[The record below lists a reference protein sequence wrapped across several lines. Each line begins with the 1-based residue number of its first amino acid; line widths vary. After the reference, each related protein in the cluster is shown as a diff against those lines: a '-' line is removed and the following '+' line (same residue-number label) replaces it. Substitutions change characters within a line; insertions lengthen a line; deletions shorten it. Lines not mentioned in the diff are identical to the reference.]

1 MEIMKVPVSN
11 EFSVGVSNAPAAHF
25 SAAQLPDAGAPL
37 AHAANQAFTAG
48 QEMVNAQ
55 AKMLAEMN
63 DLAADNALAQVKAFE
78 QDLRVNP
85 DMGYESLRGENA
97 LNRPDGQSLVDEYDG
112 YLMKR
117 ANEIKDTL
125 KNDVQKSL
133 FSQRLESIRQTLRNK
148 TGEHLLS
155 EGQKW
160 KETSLNSQ
168 IDLAANSFTL
178 STSDEE
184 RDAAIKRAI
193 GAAKGLQNLNGWDSE
208 TMQKKVM
215 DASDKAIRQVIDDQ
229 IDKGNYAEATRL
241 AIKYGAFA
249 HGETVVKARQKIE
262 QAYQDQVI
270 EDATANFKPGD
281 VIQIPVNADSS
292 KADTGNPIQ
301 DAVSRI
307 IGYESGND
315 PNIKNKK
322 STAEG
327 LGQFIDSTWLYM
339 VKKYRPDIAKG
350 KTDAQLKALK
360 RDPALSREMTTRYVE
375 ENAALLKKHGF
386 PVNVRNLYVMHF
398 LGSGEGPK
406 LLRAD
411 PNQPVSSFISAR
423 SINAN
428 QKVLSGKTAQQVLD
442 WAARAM
448 KVGKGGGGGTSY
460 VSIPTGDPV
469 AMEKAIRQLP
479 KNQQASVRANI
490 NRQISAYKEVEEQR
504 KAQRDNA
511 IAGII
516 ETNGGNIQSVPRSAW
531 AALTPEERRKF
542 TDFGQSIKKNNEQ
555 ELQDK
560 YADDYLMMQNPDV
573 LSKMSEDSI
582 IALRPK
588 LGRSWTQSLLEQK
601 QSIEKKGI
609 EHANLSNYRFKE
621 VLRREF
627 NIDPDKKIQGAEMKR
642 RIATIKYNIGRAIK
656 AEEIRLGRQL
666 SEDEM
671 VAIIRKLAAAT
682 VVTERGW
689 FSDTTK
695 SILEIHPDDEKVSV
709 RY

>member
-1 MEIMKVPVSN
+1 MKVPVSN
-11 EFSVGVSNAPAAHF
+11 EFSVGVANAPSAHF
-25 SAAQLPDAGAPL
+25 TAPSLPDVGVEVTRAG
-37 AHAANQAFTAG
+37 NQAFSAG
-48 QEMVNAQ
+48 QEAINAQ
-55 AKMLAEMN
+55 MKMLAEMN
-63 DLAADNALAQVKAFE
+63 ELATDNALAQVKAFE

-85 DMGYESLRGENA
+85 NNGYENLRGENA
-97 LNRPDGQSLVDEYDG
+97 LNRPNGQSLVDEYDG
-112 YLMKR
+112 YLMEH
-117 ANEIKDTL
+117 ANAIKDTL
-125 KNDVQKSL
+125 KNDVQKAL
-133 FSQRLESIRQTLRNK
+133 FTQRLDGIRQTLRNK
-148 TGEHLLS
+148 TSEHLLA
-155 EGQKW
+155 EGRKW
-160 KETSLNSQ
+160 KDTSLNTQ
-168 IDLAANSFTL
+168 IELAANSFSL
-178 STSDEE
+178 STTDEE
-184 RDAAIKRAI
+184 RDAAIDRAI
-193 GAAKGLQNLNGWDSE
+193 SAAKGLQDLYGWDSE

-229 IDKGNYAEATRL
+229 IDKGNYSEATRL

-262 QAYQDQVI
+262 QAYQDQVV

-281 VIQIPVNADSS
+281 VIQIPVNTDSS
-292 KADTGNPIQ
+292 KADTGNPVH
-301 DAVSRI
+301 DTVNRI
-307 IGYESGND
+307 IGAESGGD
-315 PNIKNKK
+315 PNAKNKK
-322 STAEG
+322 SSAEG
-327 LGQFIDSTWLYM
+327 LGQFIDSTWFHM
-339 VKKYRPDIAKG
+339 VRKYRPDIANG
-350 KTDAQLKALK
+350 KTNAQLKALK

-411 PNQPVSSFISAR
+411 PNQPVSSFISAQ

-448 KVGKGGGGGTSY
+448 KVGKGSGGGTSY

-490 NRQISAYKEVEEQR
+490 DRQISAYKEVEEQR

-560 YADDYLMMQNPDV
+560 YADDYLIMQNPDV

-588 LGRSWTQSLLEQK
+588 LGRSWTESLLDK
-601 QSIEKKGI
+601 KRSIDKNGI
-609 EHANLSNYRFKE
+609 QHAKLSDYRFNE

-627 NIDPDKKIQGAEMKR
+627 NLDPDKKIQGAEMKR
-642 RIATIKYNIGRAIK
+642 RIATIRYNSDEAIK
-656 AEEIRLGRQL
+656 AEEKRLGRKM

-689 FSDTTK
+689 FGDTKK
-695 SILEIHPDDEKVSV
+695 SILEISPDDKTISV

>member
-1 MEIMKVPVSN
+1 MKVPISN
-11 EFSVGVSNAPAAHF
+11 EFSVGVSNAPSAHF

-37 AHAANQAFTAG
+37 AHAANQAFTKG

-133 FSQRLESIRQTLRNK
+133 FSQRLESIRQTLRTK

-281 VIQIPVNADSS
+281 VIQIPVNTDSS

-327 LGQFIDSTWLYM
+327 LGQFIDSTWFYM
-339 VKKYRPDIAKG
+339 VRKYRPDIAKG

-375 ENAALLKKHGF
+375 ENAALLKKYGI

-428 QKVLSGKTAQQVLD
+428 KKVLSGKTAQQVLD

-504 KAQRDNA
+504 KSQRDNA

-542 TDFGQSIKKNNEQ
+542 TAFGQSIKTSNEK
-555 ELQDK
+555 ELQDRHV
-560 YADDYLMMQNPDV
+560 DDYLIMQNPDV

-588 LGRSWTQSLLEQK
+588 LGRSWTESLLRKK
-601 QSIEKKGI
+601 QSIDKKGI
-609 EHANLSNYRFKE
+609 QHAKLSNLRFNE
-621 VLRREF
+621 TLRQEF
-627 NIDPDKKIQGAEMKR
+627 DIDPDKTGKSNEQKR
-642 RIATIKYNIGRAIK
+642 QIAIIRYNSDRAIE
-656 AEEIRLGRQL
+656 AEENLLGREM
-666 SEDEM
+666 SEDEK
-671 VAIIRKLAAAT
+671 VATIRKLAAAT

-689 FSDTTK
+689 FGDTKK
-695 SILEIHPDDEKVSV
+695 SILEISPDDKTISV

>member
-1 MEIMKVPVSN
+1 MKVPVSN

-307 IGYESGND
+307 IGYESKND
-315 PNIKNKK
+315 PNATNKK

-327 LGQFIDSTWLYM
+327 LGQFIDSTWFYM
-339 VKKYRPDIAKG
+339 VRKYRPDIAKG

-411 PNQPVSSFISAR
+411 PNQPVSSFISAQ

-428 QKVLSGKTAQQVLD
+428 KTVLSGKTAQQVLD

-448 KVGKGGGGGTSY
+448 KVGKGGSGGTSY

-504 KAQRDNA
+504 KNQRDNA

-516 ETNGGNIQSVPRSAW
+516 ETNGGNVQSVPRSAW

-560 YADDYLMMQNPDV
+560 YADDYLLMRNPDV
-573 LSKMSEDSI
+573 LNKMSEDSI

-609 EHANLSNYRFKE
+609 HQAQLSDYRFKE
-621 VLRREF
+621 VLRRDF
-627 NIDPDKKIQGAEMKR
+627 NLDPDKKFQGAEMKR
-642 RIATIKYNIGRAIK
+642 LIATIRYNSDQAIE
-656 AEEIRLGRQL
+656 AEKKRLGRPMT
-666 SEDEM
+666 EDEM
-671 VAIIRKLAAAT
+671 VAIIRKLAATT

-689 FSDTTK
+689 FGDTTK
-695 SILEIHPDDEKVSV
+695 SLLEIHPDDENVSV

>member
-1 MEIMKVPVSN
+1 MKVPISN

-37 AHAANQAFTAG
+37 AHAANQAFTKG

-307 IGYESGND
+307 IGAESGGKTTA
-315 PNIKNKK
+315 KNKK
-322 STAEG
+322 SSAEG

-339 VKKYRPDIAKG
+339 VKKHRPDIAKG
-350 KTDAQLKALK
+350 KTNAQILALK
-360 RDPALSREMTTRYVE
+360 TNGELSREMTTRYVE

-411 PNQPVSSFISAR
+411 PNQPVSSFISAQ

-490 NRQISAYKEVEEQR
+490 NRQISAYKEAEEQR
-504 KAQRDNA
+504 KNQRDNA

-560 YADDYLMMQNPDV
+560 YADDYLLMQNPDV
-573 LSKMSEDSI
+573 LNKMSEDSI

-588 LGRSWTQSLLEQK
+588 LGRSWTQSLIEKK

-609 EHANLSNYRFKE
+609 QHAKLSKYRFDE

-627 NIDPDKKIQGAEMKR
+627 NLDPDKKIQGAEMKR
-642 RIATIKYNIGRAIK
+642 HIATIRYNSDEAIK
-656 AEEIRLGRQL
+656 AEEKRLGKQL
-666 SEDEM
+666 SEDEK

-689 FSDTTK
+689 FGDTKK
-695 SILEIHPDDEKVSV
+695 SLLEIHPDDEKVSV

>member
-1 MEIMKVPVSN
+1 MRVPTSN
-11 EFSVGVSNAPAAHF
+11 EFSVGVANAPSANFAAPN
-25 SAAQLPDAGAPL
+25 LPDVGVEVTRAG
-37 AHAANQAFTAG
+37 NQAFSAG
-48 QEMVNAQ
+48 QEVVNAQ
-55 AKMLAEMN
+55 MKMLAEMN
-63 DLAADNALAQVKAFE
+63 ELATDNALAQVKAFE

-85 DMGYESLRGENA
+85 NNGYENLRGENA
-97 LNRPDGQSLVDEYDG
+97 LNRPNGQSLVDEYDG
-112 YLMKR
+112 YLMEH
-117 ANEIKDTL
+117 ANAVKDTL
-125 KNDVQKSL
+125 KNDVQKAL
-133 FSQRLESIRQTLRNK
+133 FTQRLDGIRQTLRNK
-148 TGEHLLS
+148 TGEHLLA
-155 EGQKW
+155 EGRKW
-160 KETSLNSQ
+160 KDTSLNTQ
-168 IDLAANSFTL
+168 IELAANSFSL
-178 STSDEE
+178 STTDEE
-184 RDAAIKRAI
+184 RDAAIDRAI
-193 GAAKGLQNLNGWDSE
+193 SAAKGLQDLYGWDSE

-215 DASDKAIRQVIDDQ
+215 DASDKAISQVIDDK
-229 IDKGNYAEATRL
+229 IDKGDYAEARRL
-241 AIKYGAFA
+241 AIQYGAFA

-262 QAYQDQVI
+262 QAYQDQII

-281 VIQIPVNADSS
+281 TIRIPVNINSAQ
-292 KADTGNPIQ
+292 AQTGNPIQ
-301 DAVSRI
+301 DTVNRI
-307 IGYESGND
+307 IGAELSGN
-315 PNIKNKK
+315 PNAKNTK
-322 STAEG
+322 SSAEG
-327 LGQFIDSTWLYM
+327 LGQFIDSTWFYM
-339 VKKYRPDIAKG
+339 VRKYRPDIANG
-350 KTDAQLKALK
+350 KTNAQLKTLK

-386 PVNVRNLYVMHF
+386 PVNARNLYVMHF

-411 PNQPVSSFISAR
+411 PNQPVSSFISAQ

-428 QKVLSGKTAQQVLD
+428 RTVLSGKTAQQVLD

-479 KNQQASVRANI
+479 KSQQASVRANI

-531 AALTPEERRKF
+531 AALTLEERRKF

-560 YADDYLMMQNPDV
+560 HVDDYLIMQNPDV

-588 LGRSWTQSLLEQK
+588 LGRSWTESLLK
-601 QSIEKKGI
+601 KKRSIDKKGI
-609 EHANLSNYRFKE
+609 QHTKLSNLRFNE
-621 VLRREF
+621 TLRQEF
-627 NIDPDKKIQGAEMKR
+627 DIDPDKTGKSNEQKRQIAIIRYNSDRAIEAEEKR
-642 RIATIKYNIGRAIK
+642 IGR
-656 AEEIRLGRQL
+656 EM
-666 SEDEM
+666 SEDEK
-671 VAIIRKLAAAT
+671 VATIRKLAAAT

-689 FSDTTK
+689 FSDTKK
-695 SILEIHPDDEKVSV
+695 SILEISPDDKTISV

>member
-1 MEIMKVPVSN
+1 MKVPVSN

-292 KADTGNPIQ
+292 NADTGNPIQ
-301 DAVSRI
+301 DTVSRI
-307 IGYESGND
+307 IGYESKNN

-327 LGQFIDSTWLYM
+327 LGQFIDSTWFYM
-339 VKKYRPDIAKG
+339 VRKYRPDIAKG
-350 KTDAQLKALK
+350 KTDEQLKALK

-375 ENAALLKKHGF
+375 ENSALLKKHGF

-423 SINAN
+423 SINTN
-428 QKVLSGKTAQQVLD
+428 KKVLSGKTAQQVLD
-442 WAARAM
+442 WAAQAM

-490 NRQISAYKEVEEQR
+490 NRQISAYNEADKQR
-504 KAQRDNA
+504 KAENTNA
-511 IAGII
+511 IMGML
-516 ETNGGNIQSVPRSAW
+516 ENGGSVNSIPKSVWSGLTTQEREKFRAYE
-531 AALTPEERRKF
+531 AAVKNRNEKQLFEAN
-542 TDFGQSIKKNNEQ
+542 TDNY
-555 ELQDK
+555 LQ
-560 YADDYLMMQNPDV
+560 MTNPDV
-573 LSKMSEDSI
+573 LKKMTREQVAATSVVFGRPATVTLLNKWDSI
-582 IALRPK
+582 
-588 LGRSWTQSLLEQK
+588 QK
-601 QSIEKKGI
+601 QGEAEIKAQTVQNEYFQHI
-609 EHANLSNYRFKE
+609 LKE
-621 VLRREF
+621 NF
-627 NIDPDKKIQGAEMKR
+627 NIDLRGKHTEKEKQLAANIKFNFNQALANKQKEM
-642 RIATIKYNIGRAIK
+642 GRK
-656 AEEIRLGRQL
+656 LT
-666 SEDEM
+666 EDEQQQLM
-671 VAIIRKLAAAT
+671 RYWAG
-682 VVTERGW
+682 VTYTEKGW
-689 FSDTTK
+689 FFDK
-695 SILEIHPDDEKVSV
+695 ERSV
-709 RY
+709 MEDNPYGEHAGKFF

>member
-1 MEIMKVPVSN
+1 MKVPISN

-25 SAAQLPDAGAPL
+25 SAVQLPDAGAPL
-37 AHAANQAFTAG
+37 AHAANQAFTKG

-168 IDLAANSFTL
+168 IDLAANSFAL

-184 RDAAIKRAI
+184 RDAAIKRTI
-193 GAAKGLQNLNGWDSE
+193 GAAKGLQNLHGWDSE

-229 IDKGNYAEATRL
+229 IDKGNYSEATRL

-281 VIQIPVNADSS
+281 VIQIPVNTDSS
-292 KADTGNPIQ
+292 KADTGNPVH
-301 DAVSRI
+301 DTVNRI
-307 IGYESGND
+307 IGAESGGD
-315 PNIKNKK
+315 PNAKNKK
-322 STAEG
+322 SSAEG
-327 LGQFIDSTWLYM
+327 LGQFIDSTWFYM
-339 VKKYRPDIAKG
+339 VRKYRPDIANG
-350 KTDAQLKALK
+350 KTNAQLKALK

-411 PNQPVSSFISAR
+411 PNQPVSSFISAQ

-448 KVGKGGGGGTSY
+448 KVGKGGSGGGTSY

-490 NRQISAYKEVEEQR
+490 NRQISAYNEADKQR
-504 KAQRDNA
+504 KAENTNA
-511 IAGII
+511 IMGML
-516 ETNGGNIQSVPRSAW
+516 ENGGSVNSIPKSVWSGLTTQEREKFRAYE
-531 AALTPEERRKF
+531 AAVKNRNEKQLFEAN
-542 TDFGQSIKKNNEQ
+542 TDNY
-555 ELQDK
+555 LQ
-560 YADDYLMMQNPDV
+560 MTNPDV
-573 LSKMSEDSI
+573 LRKMTREQVAATSVVF
-582 IALRPK
+582 
-588 LGRSWTQSLLEQK
+588 GRAATVTLLNKWDAIQK
-601 QSIEKKGI
+601 QGEAEIKAQTVQNEYFQHI
-609 EHANLSNYRFKE
+609 LKE
-621 VLRREF
+621 NF
-627 NIDPDKKIQGAEMKR
+627 NIDLRGKHTEKEKQLAANIKFNFNQALANKQKEM
-642 RIATIKYNIGRAIK
+642 GRK
-656 AEEIRLGRQL
+656 LT
-666 SEDEM
+666 EDEQQQLM
-671 VAIIRKLAAAT
+671 RYWAG
-682 VVTERGW
+682 VTYTEKGW
-689 FSDTTK
+689 FFDK
-695 SILEIHPDDEKVSV
+695 ERSV
-709 RY
+709 MEDNPYGEHAGKFF

>member
-1 MEIMKVPVSN
+1 MKVPVSN
-11 EFSVGVSNAPAAHF
+11 EFSVGVANAPSAHF
-25 SAAQLPDAGAPL
+25 TAPSLPDVGVEVTRAGS
-37 AHAANQAFTAG
+37 QAFSAG
-48 QEMVNAQ
+48 QEVVNAQ
-55 AKMLAEMN
+55 MKMLAEMN
-63 DLAADNALAQVKAFE
+63 ELATDNALAQVKAFE

-85 DMGYESLRGENA
+85 NNGYENLRGENA
-97 LNRPDGQSLVDEYDG
+97 LNRPNGQSLVDEYDG
-112 YLMKR
+112 YLMKH
-117 ANEIKDTL
+117 ANAIKDTL
-125 KNDVQKSL
+125 KNDAQKAL
-133 FSQRLESIRQTLRNK
+133 FTQRLDGIRQTLRNK
-148 TGEHLLS
+148 TGEHLLA
-155 EGQKW
+155 EGRKW
-160 KETSLNSQ
+160 KDTSLNSQ

-193 GAAKGLQNLNGWDSE
+193 GAAKGLQDLYGWDSE

-215 DASDKAIRQVIDDQ
+215 DASDKAISQVIDDQ

-262 QAYQDQVI
+262 QAYQDQII

-339 VKKYRPDIAKG
+339 VKKHRPDIANG
-350 KTDAQLKALK
+350 KTNAQLKALK

-386 PVNVRNLYVMHF
+386 PVNIRNLYVMHF

-411 PNQPVSSFISAR
+411 PNQPVSSFISAQ

-428 QKVLSGKTAQQVLD
+428 KTVLSGKTAQQVLD

-479 KNQQASVRANI
+479 KNQQASVRENI

-560 YADDYLMMQNPDV
+560 HVDDYLIMQNPDV

-588 LGRSWTQSLLEQK
+588 LGRSWTESLLK
-601 QSIEKKGI
+601 KKRSIDKNGI
-609 EHANLSNYRFKE
+609 QHAKLSNLRFNE
-621 VLRREF
+621 TLRQEF
-627 NIDPDKKIQGAEMKR
+627 NIDPDKTGKSSEQKR
-642 RIATIKYNIGRAIK
+642 QIAIIRYNSDRAIES
-656 AEEIRLGRQL
+656 EEKRLGREM
-666 SEDEM
+666 SEDEK
-671 VAIIRKLAAAT
+671 VATIRKLAAAT
-682 VVTERGW
+682 VVTEHGW
-689 FSDTTK
+689 FGDTKK
-695 SILEIHPDDEKVSV
+695 SILEISPDDKTISV

>member
-1 MEIMKVPVSN
+1 MKVPISN

-292 KADTGNPIQ
+292 NADTGNPIQ

-327 LGQFIDSTWLYM
+327 LGQFIDSTWFHM
-339 VKKYRPDIAKG
+339 VRKYRPDIANG
-350 KTDAQLKALK
+350 KTNAQLKALK

-411 PNQPVSSFISAR
+411 PNQPVSSFISAQ

-516 ETNGGNIQSVPRSAW
+516 ETNGGNVQSVPRSAW
-531 AALTPEERRKF
+531 ASLTPEERRKF

-609 EHANLSNYRFKE
+609 QHANLSNYRFDE

-627 NIDPDKKIQGAEMKR
+627 NLDPDKKIQGAEMKR
-642 RIATIKYNIGRAIK
+642 RIATIRYNSDEAIK
-656 AEEIRLGRQL
+656 AEEKRLGKQL
-666 SEDEM
+666 SEDEK
-671 VAIIRKLAAAT
+671 VAIIRKLAATT

-689 FSDTTK
+689 FGDTTK

>member
-1 MEIMKVPVSN
+1 MRVPTSN
-11 EFSVGVSNAPAAHF
+11 EFSVGVANAPSANFAAPN
-25 SAAQLPDAGAPL
+25 LPDVGVEVTRAG
-37 AHAANQAFTAG
+37 NQAFSAG
-48 QEMVNAQ
+48 QEVVNAQ
-55 AKMLAEMN
+55 MKMLAEMN
-63 DLAADNALAQVKAFE
+63 ELATDNALAQVKAFE

-85 DMGYESLRGENA
+85 NNGYENLRGENA
-97 LNRPDGQSLVDEYDG
+97 LNRPNGQSLVDEYDG
-112 YLMKR
+112 YLMEH
-117 ANEIKDTL
+117 ANAIKDTL
-125 KNDVQKSL
+125 KNDVQKAL
-133 FSQRLESIRQTLRNK
+133 FTQRLDGIRQTLRNK
-148 TGEHLLS
+148 TGEHLLA
-155 EGQKW
+155 EGRKW
-160 KETSLNSQ
+160 KDTSLNTQ
-168 IDLAANSFTL
+168 IELAANSFSL
-178 STSDEE
+178 STTDEE
-184 RDAAIKRAI
+184 RDAAIERAI
-193 GAAKGLQNLNGWDSE
+193 SAAKGLQDLYGWDSE

-215 DASDKAIRQVIDDQ
+215 DASDKAISQVIDDK
-229 IDKGNYAEATRL
+229 IDKGDYAEARRL
-241 AIKYGAFA
+241 AIQYGAFA

-262 QAYQDQVI
+262 QAYQDQII

-281 VIQIPVNADSS
+281 TIRIPVNINSAQ
-292 KADTGNPIQ
+292 AQTGNPVQ
-301 DAVSRI
+301 DTVSRI

-327 LGQFIDSTWLYM
+327 LGQFIDSTWFYM
-339 VKKYRPDIAKG
+339 VRKYRPDIANG
-350 KTDAQLKALK
+350 KTNAQLKALK
-360 RDPALSREMTTRYVE
+360 RDPAIAREMTTSYVE

-411 PNQPVSSFISAR
+411 PNQPVSSFISAQ

-504 KAQRDNA
+504 KNQRDNA

-516 ETNGGNIQSVPRSAW
+516 ETNGGNVQSVPRSAW

-542 TDFGQSIKKNNEQ
+542 TTFGQSIKTSNEK
-555 ELQDK
+555 ELQDRHV
-560 YADDYLMMQNPDV
+560 DDYLIMQNPDV

-588 LGRSWTQSLLEQK
+588 LGRSWTESLLRKK
-601 QSIEKKGI
+601 QSIDKKGI
-609 EHANLSNYRFKE
+609 QHAKLSNLRFNE
-621 VLRREF
+621 TLRQEF
-627 NIDPDKKIQGAEMKR
+627 DIDPDKTGKSNEQKR
-642 RIATIKYNIGRAIK
+642 QIAIIRYNSDRAIE
-656 AEEIRLGRQL
+656 AEEKRLGREM
-666 SEDEM
+666 SEDEK
-671 VAIIRKLAAAT
+671 VATIRKLAAAT

-689 FSDTTK
+689 FSDTKK
-695 SILEIHPDDEKVSV
+695 SILEISPDDKTISV

>member
-1 MEIMKVPVSN
+1 MKVPISN

-85 DMGYESLRGENA
+85 DMGYESLHGENA

-168 IDLAANSFTL
+168 IDLAVNSFTL

-281 VIQIPVNADSS
+281 VIQIPVNSDSS

-327 LGQFIDSTWLYM
+327 LGQFIDSTWFYM
-339 VKKYRPDIAKG
+339 VRKYRPDIAKG

-411 PNQPVSSFISAR
+411 PNQPVSSFISAQ

-428 QKVLSGKTAQQVLD
+428 KTVLSGKTAQQVLD
-442 WAARAM
+442 WAAQAM

-490 NRQISAYKEVEEQR
+490 NRQISAYNEADKQR
-504 KAQRDNA
+504 KAENTNA
-511 IAGII
+511 IMGML
-516 ETNGGNIQSVPRSAW
+516 ENGGSVNSIPKSVWSGLTTQEREKFRAYE
-531 AALTPEERRKF
+531 AAVKNRNEKQLFEAN
-542 TDFGQSIKKNNEQ
+542 TDNY
-555 ELQDK
+555 LQ
-560 YADDYLMMQNPDV
+560 MTNPDV
-573 LSKMSEDSI
+573 LRKMTREQVAATSVVFGRPATVTLLNKWDSI
-582 IALRPK
+582 
-588 LGRSWTQSLLEQK
+588 QK
-601 QSIEKKGI
+601 QGEVEIKAQTVQDEYFQHI
-609 EHANLSNYRFKE
+609 LKE
-621 VLRREF
+621 NF
-627 NIDPDKKIQGAEMKR
+627 NIDLRGKHTEKEKQLAANIKFNFNQALANKQKEM
-642 RIATIKYNIGRAIK
+642 GRK
-656 AEEIRLGRQL
+656 LT
-666 SEDEM
+666 EDEQQQLM
-671 VAIIRKLAAAT
+671 RYWAG
-682 VVTERGW
+682 VTYTEKGW
-689 FSDTTK
+689 FFDK
-695 SILEIHPDDEKVSV
+695 ERSV
-709 RY
+709 MEDNPYGEHAGKFF

>member
-1 MEIMKVPVSN
+1 MKVPVSN
-11 EFSVGVSNAPAAHF
+11 EFSVGVANAPSAHF
-25 SAAQLPDAGAPL
+25 TAPSLPDVGVEVTQAG
-37 AHAANQAFTAG
+37 NQAFSEG
-48 QEMVNAQ
+48 QEAVNAQ
-55 AKMLAEMN
+55 MKMLAEMN
-63 DLAADNALAQVKAFE
+63 ELATDNALAQVKAFE

-85 DMGYESLRGENA
+85 NNGYENLRGENA
-97 LNRPDGQSLVDEYDG
+97 LNRPNGQSLVDEYDG
-112 YLMKR
+112 YLMEH
-117 ANEIKDTL
+117 ANAVKDTL
-125 KNDVQKSL
+125 KNDVQKAL
-133 FSQRLESIRQTLRNK
+133 FTQRLDGIRQTLRNK
-148 TGEHLLS
+148 TGEHLLT
-155 EGQKW
+155 EGRKW
-160 KETSLNSQ
+160 KDTSFNTQ
-168 IDLAANSFTL
+168 IELAANSFSL
-178 STSDEE
+178 STTDEE
-184 RDAAIKRAI
+184 RDAAIERAI
-193 GAAKGLQNLNGWDSE
+193 SAARGLQDLYGWDSE

-215 DASDKAIRQVIDDQ
+215 DASDKAIRQVIDDK
-229 IDKGNYAEATRL
+229 IDKGDYAEARRL

-281 VIQIPVNADSS
+281 VIQIPVNTDSS
-292 KADTGNPIQ
+292 KAETGNPVH

-307 IGYESGND
+307 IGYESKNN
-315 PNIKNKK
+315 PIAKNKK

-327 LGQFIDSTWLYM
+327 LGQFIDSTWFHM
-339 VKKYRPDIAKG
+339 VRKYRPDIANG
-350 KTDAQLKALK
+350 KTNAQLKALK

-411 PNQPVSSFISAR
+411 PNQPVSSFISAQ
-423 SINAN
+423 SIAAN

-442 WAARAM
+442 WAALAM
-448 KVGKGGGGGTSY
+448 KVGKGSGGGTSY

-479 KNQQASVRANI
+479 NNQQASVRANI

-516 ETNGGNIQSVPRSAW
+516 ETNGGNTQSVPRSAW

-560 YADDYLMMQNPDV
+560 YADDYLLMQNPDV
-573 LSKMSEDSI
+573 LNKMSEDSI

-588 LGRSWTQSLLEQK
+588 LGRSWTQSLLEKK

-609 EHANLSNYRFKE
+609 QHAKLSKYRFDE

-627 NIDPDKKIQGAEMKR
+627 NLDPDKKIQGAEMKR
-642 RIATIKYNIGRAIK
+642 RIATIRYNSDEAIK
-656 AEEIRLGRQL
+656 AEEKRLGRPM

-689 FSDTTK
+689 FSDTKK
-695 SILEIHPDDEKVSV
+695 SLLEIHPDDENISV

>member
-1 MEIMKVPVSN
+1 MKVPVSN
-11 EFSVGVSNAPAAHF
+11 EFSVGVANAPSAHF
-25 SAAQLPDAGAPL
+25 TAPSLPDVGVEVTQAG
-37 AHAANQAFTAG
+37 NQAFSAG
-48 QEMVNAQ
+48 QEAVNAQ
-55 AKMLAEMN
+55 MKMLAEMN
-63 DLAADNALAQVKAFE
+63 ELATDNALAQVKAFE

-85 DMGYESLRGENA
+85 NNGYENLRGENA
-97 LNRPDGQSLVDEYDG
+97 LNRPNGQSLVDEYDG
-112 YLMKR
+112 YLMEH
-117 ANEIKDTL
+117 ANAVKDTL
-125 KNDVQKSL
+125 KNDVQKAL
-133 FSQRLESIRQTLRNK
+133 FTQRLDGIRQTLRNK
-148 TGEHLLS
+148 TGEHLLA
-155 EGQKW
+155 EGRKW

-184 RDAAIKRAI
+184 RDATIKRTI
-193 GAAKGLQNLNGWDSE
+193 GAAKGLQNLHGWDSE

-229 IDKGNYAEATRL
+229 IDKGNYSEATRL

-281 VIQIPVNADSS
+281 VIQIPVNTDSL
-292 KADTGNPIQ
+292 KADTGNPVH
-301 DAVSRI
+301 DTVNRI
-307 IGYESGND
+307 IGAESGGD
-315 PNIKNKK
+315 PNAKNKK
-322 STAEG
+322 SSAEG
-327 LGQFIDSTWLYM
+327 LGQFIDSTWFHM
-339 VKKYRPDIAKG
+339 VRKYRPDIANG
-350 KTDAQLKALK
+350 KTNAQLKALK

-411 PNQPVSSFISAR
+411 PNQPVSSFISAQ

-490 NRQISAYKEVEEQR
+490 NHQISAYKEVEEQR

-560 YADDYLMMQNPDV
+560 YVDDYLIMQNPDV
-573 LSKMSEDSI
+573 LNKMSEDSI

-588 LGRSWTQSLLEQK
+588 LGRSWTESLLDK
-601 QSIEKKGI
+601 KRSIDKNGI
-609 EHANLSNYRFKE
+609 QHAKLSDYRFDE

-627 NIDPDKKIQGAEMKR
+627 NLDPDKKIQGAEMKR
-642 RIATIKYNIGRAIK
+642 RIATIRYNSDEAIK
-656 AEEIRLGRQL
+656 AEEKRLGRKM

-689 FSDTTK
+689 FSDTKK
-695 SILEIHPDDEKVSV
+695 SLLEIHPDDENISV

>member
-1 MEIMKVPVSN
+1 MKVPISN

-37 AHAANQAFTAG
+37 AHAGNQAFAKG

-301 DAVSRI
+301 DTVSRI
-307 IGYESGND
+307 IGYESKND
-315 PNIKNKK
+315 PNATNKK

-327 LGQFIDSTWLYM
+327 LGQFIDSTWFHM
-339 VKKYRPDIAKG
+339 VRKYRPDIAKG
-350 KTDAQLKALK
+350 KTDEQLKALK

-375 ENAALLKKHGF
+375 ENSALLKKHGI

-411 PNQPVSSFISAR
+411 PNQPVSSFISAQ

-428 QKVLSGKTAQQVLD
+428 KTVLSGKTAQQVLD

-448 KVGKGGGGGTSY
+448 KVGKDSGGGTSY

-490 NRQISAYKEVEEQR
+490 NRQISAYNEADKQR
-504 KAQRDNA
+504 KAENTNA
-511 IAGII
+511 IMGML
-516 ETNGGNIQSVPRSAW
+516 ENGGSVNSIPKSVWSGLTTQEREKFRAYE
-531 AALTPEERRKF
+531 AAVKNRNEKQLFEAN
-542 TDFGQSIKKNNEQ
+542 TDNY
-555 ELQDK
+555 LQ
-560 YADDYLMMQNPDV
+560 MTNPDV
-573 LSKMSEDSI
+573 LKKMTREQVAATSVVFG
-582 IALRPK
+582 RPA
-588 LGRSWTQSLLEQK
+588 TVTLLNKWDAIQK
-601 QSIEKKGI
+601 QGEAEIKAQTVQNEYFQHI
-609 EHANLSNYRFKE
+609 LKE
-621 VLRREF
+621 NF
-627 NIDPDKKIQGAEMKR
+627 NIDLRGKHTEKEKQLAANIKFNFNQALANKQKEM
-642 RIATIKYNIGRAIK
+642 G
-656 AEEIRLGRQL
+656 
-666 SEDEM
+666 
-671 VAIIRKLAAAT
+671 RKLTEEEQQQLMRYWAG
-682 VVTERGW
+682 VTYTEKGW
-689 FSDTTK
+689 FFDK
-695 SILEIHPDDEKVSV
+695 ERSV
-709 RY
+709 MEDNPYGEHAGKFF

>member
-1 MEIMKVPVSN
+1 MKVPISN

-48 QEMVNAQ
+48 QDMVNAQ

-117 ANEIKDTL
+117 ANEIKETL

-327 LGQFIDSTWLYM
+327 LGQFIDSTWFHM
-339 VKKYRPDIAKG
+339 VRKYRPDIAKG

-411 PNQPVSSFISAR
+411 PNQPVSSFISAK

-428 QKVLSGKTAQQVLD
+428 KTVLSGKTAQQVLD

-516 ETNGGNIQSVPRSAW
+516 ETNGGNVQSVPRSAW
-531 AALTPEERRKF
+531 ASLTPEERRKF

-609 EHANLSNYRFKE
+609 QHANLSNYRFKE

-642 RIATIKYNIGRAIK
+642 RIATIKYNSDRAIK
-656 AEEIRLGRQL
+656 AEEKRLGRQL

-695 SILEIHPDDEKVSV
+695 SLLEIHPDDEKVSV

>member
-1 MEIMKVPVSN
+1 MKVPVSN
-11 EFSVGVSNAPAAHF
+11 EFSVGVANAPSAHF
-25 SAAQLPDAGAPL
+25 TAPSLPDVGAEVTNAG
-37 AHAANQAFTAG
+37 NQAFAAG
-48 QEMVNAQ
+48 QKTVNAQ
-55 AKMLAEMN
+55 MKMLAEMN
-63 DLAADNALAQVKAFE
+63 ELATDNALAQVKAFE

-85 DMGYESLRGENA
+85 NNGYENLRGENA
-97 LNRPDGQSLVDEYDG
+97 LNRPNGQSLVDEYDG
-112 YLMKR
+112 YLMEH
-117 ANEIKDTL
+117 ANAIKDTL
-125 KNDVQKSL
+125 KNDVQKAL
-133 FSQRLESIRQTLRNK
+133 FTQRLDGIRQTLRNK
-148 TGEHLLS
+148 TGEHLLA
-155 EGQKW
+155 EGRKW

-184 RDAAIKRAI
+184 RDATIKRTI
-193 GAAKGLQNLNGWDSE
+193 GAAKGLQNLHGWDSE

-249 HGETVVKARQKIE
+249 HGDTVVKARQKIE

-292 KADTGNPIQ
+292 KADTGNPVH
-301 DAVSRI
+301 DTVNRI
-307 IGYESGND
+307 IGVESGGD
-315 PNIKNKK
+315 PNAKNTK
-322 STAEG
+322 SSAEG
-327 LGQFIDSTWLYM
+327 LGQFIDSTWFHM
-339 VKKYRPDIAKG
+339 VRKYRPDIANG
-350 KTDAQLKALK
+350 KTNAQLKALK

-411 PNQPVSSFISAR
+411 PNQPVSSFISTQ

-428 QKVLSGKTAQQVLD
+428 KTVLSGKTAQQVLD

-448 KVGKGGGGGTSY
+448 KVGKGSGGGTSY

-490 NRQISAYKEVEEQR
+490 NRKISAYKEVEEQR
-504 KAQRDNA
+504 KNQRDNA

-516 ETNGGNIQSVPRSAW
+516 ETNGGNVQSVPRSAW

-560 YADDYLMMQNPDV
+560 YADDYLLMQNPDV

-588 LGRSWTQSLLEQK
+588 LGRSWTQSLLEKK

-609 EHANLSNYRFKE
+609 QHAKLSKYRFDE

-627 NIDPDKKIQGAEMKR
+627 NLDPDKKIQGAEMKR
-642 RIATIKYNIGRAIK
+642 RIATIRYNSDEAIK
-656 AEEIRLGRQL
+656 AEEERLGKQL
-666 SEDEM
+666 SEDEK
-671 VAIIRKLAAAT
+671 VAIIRKLAATT

-689 FSDTTK
+689 FSDTKK
-695 SILEIHPDDEKVSV
+695 SLLEIHPDDENISV

>member
-1 MEIMKVPVSN
+1 MKVPVSN

-48 QEMVNAQ
+48 QEMVNTQ

-133 FSQRLESIRQTLRNK
+133 FSQRLESIRQTLRTK

-281 VIQIPVNADSS
+281 VIQIPINADSS
-292 KADTGNPIQ
+292 NADTGNPIQ

-327 LGQFIDSTWLYM
+327 LGQFIDSTWFHM
-339 VKKYRPDIAKG
+339 VRKYRPDIANG
-350 KTDAQLKALK
+350 KTNAQLKALK
-360 RDPALSREMTTRYVE
+360 RDPALSREMTTRYIE

-411 PNQPVSSFISAR
+411 PNQPVSSFISAQ

-428 QKVLSGKTAQQVLD
+428 KTVLSGKTAQQVLD

-516 ETNGGNIQSVPRSAW
+516 ETNGGNVQSVPRSAW

-542 TDFGQSIKKNNEQ
+542 TDFGQSIKTNNEQ

-560 YADDYLMMQNPDV
+560 YADDYLLMQNPDV

-588 LGRSWTQSLLEQK
+588 LGRSWTQSLLEKK

-609 EHANLSNYRFKE
+609 QHAKLSNYRFKE

-627 NIDPDKKIQGAEMKR
+627 NLDPDKKIQGAEMKR
-642 RIATIKYNIGRAIK
+642 RIATIRYNSDEAIK
-656 AEEIRLGRQL
+656 AEEKRLGRPM

-671 VAIIRKLAAAT
+671 VAIIRKLAATT

-689 FSDTTK
+689 FGDTTK

>member
-1 MEIMKVPVSN
+1 MKVPVSN

-25 SAAQLPDAGAPL
+25 SAVQLPDAGAPL
-37 AHAANQAFTAG
+37 AHAANQAFSSG

-168 IDLAANSFTL
+168 IDLAANSFNL

-301 DAVSRI
+301 DTVSRI

-327 LGQFIDSTWLYM
+327 LGQFIDSTWTYM
-339 VKKYRPDIAKG
+339 VRKYRPDIAKG

-411 PNQPVSSFISAR
+411 PNQPVSSFISAQ

-428 QKVLSGKTAQQVLD
+428 KTVLSGKTAQQVLD

-448 KVGKGGGGGTSY
+448 KVGKGGGGTSY

-479 KNQQASVRANI
+479 KNQQASVRENI
-490 NRQISAYKEVEEQR
+490 SRQISAYKEVEEQR
-504 KAQRDNA
+504 KNQRDNA

-560 YADDYLMMQNPDV
+560 YADDYLLMQNPDV

-609 EHANLSNYRFKE
+609 QHANLSNYRFKE

-627 NIDPDKKIQGAEMKR
+627 NIDPDKKFQGAEMKR
-642 RIATIKYNIGRAIK
+642 HIATIKYNSDRAIK
-656 AEEIRLGRQL
+656 AEEKRLGRQL

-671 VAIIRKLAAAT
+671 VAIIRKLAATT

-689 FSDTTK
+689 FGDTTK

>member
-1 MEIMKVPVSN
+1 
-11 EFSVGVSNAPAAHF
+11 
-25 SAAQLPDAGAPL
+25 
-37 AHAANQAFTAG
+37 
-48 QEMVNAQ
+48 
-55 AKMLAEMN
+55 
-63 DLAADNALAQVKAFE
+63 
-78 QDLRVNP
+78 
-85 DMGYESLRGENA
+85 
-97 LNRPDGQSLVDEYDG
+97 
-112 YLMKR
+112 MKR

-184 RDAAIKRAI
+184 RDASIKRAI

-327 LGQFIDSTWLYM
+327 LGQFIDSTWFHM
-339 VKKYRPDIAKG
+339 VRKYRPDIANG
-350 KTDAQLKALK
+350 KTNAQLKALK
-360 RDPALSREMTTRYVE
+360 KDPALSREMTTRYIE
-375 ENAALLKKHGF
+375 ENAALLKKHGI

-411 PNQPVSSFISAR
+411 PNQPVSSFISAQ

-428 QKVLSGKTAQQVLD
+428 KTVLSGKTAQQVLD

-448 KVGKGGGGGTSY
+448 KVGKGAGGTSY

-490 NRQISAYKEVEEQR
+490 NRQISAYKEAEEQR
-504 KAQRDNA
+504 KNQRDNA

-516 ETNGGNIQSVPRSAW
+516 ETNGGNVQSVPRSAW

-560 YADDYLMMQNPDV
+560 YADDYLLMQNPDV
-573 LSKMSEDSI
+573 LNKMSEDSI

-588 LGRSWTQSLLEQK
+588 LGRSWTQSLLEKK

-609 EHANLSNYRFKE
+609 QHAKLSNYRFDE

-627 NIDPDKKIQGAEMKR
+627 NLDPDKKIQGAEMKR
-642 RIATIKYNIGRAIK
+642 RIATIRYNSDEAIR
-656 AEEIRLGRQL
+656 AEEKRLGKQL
-666 SEDEM
+666 SEDEK
-671 VAIIRKLAAAT
+671 VAIIRKLAATT

-689 FSDTTK
+689 FGDTTK
-695 SILEIHPDDEKVSV
+695 SLLEIHPDDEKVSV

>member
-1 MEIMKVPVSN
+1 MKVPISN

-25 SAAQLPDAGAPL
+25 SAVQLPDAGAPL
-37 AHAANQAFTAG
+37 AHAANQAFTKG

-168 IDLAANSFTL
+168 IDLAANSFAL

-184 RDAAIKRAI
+184 RDAAIKRTI
-193 GAAKGLQNLNGWDSE
+193 GAAKGLQNLHGWDSE

-215 DASDKAIRQVIDDQ
+215 DTSDKAIRQVIDDQ

-241 AIKYGAFA
+241 AIKYGAFT

-281 VIQIPVNADSS
+281 VIQIPVNTDSS
-292 KADTGNPIQ
+292 KADTGNPVH
-301 DAVSRI
+301 DTVNRI
-307 IGYESGND
+307 IGAESGGD
-315 PNIKNKK
+315 PNAKNKK
-322 STAEG
+322 SSAEG
-327 LGQFIDSTWLYM
+327 LGQFIDSTWFHM
-339 VKKYRPDIAKG
+339 VRKYRPDIANG
-350 KTDAQLKALK
+350 KTNAQLKALK

-411 PNQPVSSFISAR
+411 PNQPVSSFISAQ
-423 SINAN
+423 SIAAN

-448 KVGKGGGGGTSY
+448 KVGKGSGGGTSY

-490 NRQISAYKEVEEQR
+490 NRQISAYNEADKQR
-504 KAQRDNA
+504 KAENTNA
-511 IAGII
+511 IMGML
-516 ETNGGNIQSVPRSAW
+516 ENGGSVNSIPKSVWSGLTTQEREKFRAYE
-531 AALTPEERRKF
+531 AAVKNRNEKQLFEAN
-542 TDFGQSIKKNNEQ
+542 TDNY
-555 ELQDK
+555 LQ
-560 YADDYLMMQNPDV
+560 MTNPDV
-573 LSKMSEDSI
+573 LRKMTREQVAATSVVF
-582 IALRPK
+582 
-588 LGRSWTQSLLEQK
+588 GRAATVTLLNKWDAIQK
-601 QSIEKKGI
+601 QGEAEIKAQTVQNEYFQHI
-609 EHANLSNYRFKE
+609 LKE
-621 VLRREF
+621 NF
-627 NIDPDKKIQGAEMKR
+627 NIDLRGKHTEKEKQLAANIKFNFNQALANKQKEM
-642 RIATIKYNIGRAIK
+642 GRK
-656 AEEIRLGRQL
+656 LT
-666 SEDEM
+666 EDEQQQLM
-671 VAIIRKLAAAT
+671 RYWAG
-682 VVTERGW
+682 VTYTEKGW
-689 FSDTTK
+689 FFDK
-695 SILEIHPDDEKVSV
+695 ERSV
-709 RY
+709 MEDNPYGEHAGKFF

>member
-1 MEIMKVPVSN
+1 MKVPVSN
-11 EFSVGVSNAPAAHF
+11 EFSVGVANAPSAHF
-25 SAAQLPDAGAPL
+25 TAPSIPDVGVEVTQAG
-37 AHAANQAFTAG
+37 NQAFSAG
-48 QEMVNAQ
+48 QEAVNAQ
-55 AKMLAEMN
+55 MKMLAEMN
-63 DLAADNALAQVKAFE
+63 ELATDNALAQVKAFE

-85 DMGYESLRGENA
+85 NNGYENLRGENA
-97 LNRPDGQSLVDEYDG
+97 LNRPNGQSLVDEYDG
-112 YLMKR
+112 YLMEH
-117 ANEIKDTL
+117 ANAVKDTL
-125 KNDVQKSL
+125 KNDVQKAL
-133 FSQRLESIRQTLRNK
+133 FTQRLDGIRQTLRNK
-148 TGEHLLS
+148 TGEHLLT
-155 EGQKW
+155 EGRKW
-160 KETSLNSQ
+160 KDTSLNTQ
-168 IDLAANSFTL
+168 IDLAANSFGL

-184 RDAAIKRAI
+184 RDAAIDRAI
-193 GAAKGLQNLNGWDSE
+193 SAAKGLQNLNGWDSE

-281 VIQIPVNADSS
+281 VIQIPVNTDSS

-301 DAVSRI
+301 DTVSRI
-307 IGYESGND
+307 IGYESKNN
-315 PNIKNKK
+315 PNATNKK

-327 LGQFIDSTWLYM
+327 LGQFIDSTWFYM
-339 VKKYRPDIAKG
+339 VRKYRPDIANG
-350 KTDAQLKALK
+350 KTNAQLKALK

-411 PNQPVSSFISAR
+411 PNQPVSSFISAQ

-428 QKVLSGKTAQQVLD
+428 KTVLSGKTAQQVLD

-448 KVGKGGGGGTSY
+448 KVGKDSGGGTSY

-479 KNQQASVRANI
+479 KNQQESVRANI

-504 KAQRDNA
+504 KNQRDNA

-516 ETNGGNIQSVPRSAW
+516 ETNGGDIQSIPRSAW
-531 AALTPEERRKF
+531 ASLTPKERRKF
-542 TDFGQSIKKNNEQ
+542 TAFGQSIKTNNEQ
-555 ELQDK
+555 ELQNK
-560 YADDYLMMQNPDV
+560 HVDDYLLMQNPDV

-588 LGRSWTQSLLEQK
+588 LGRSWTESLLRK
-601 QSIEKKGI
+601 KRSIDKNGI
-609 EHANLSNYRFKE
+609 QHAKLSNLRFNE
-621 VLRREF
+621 TLRQEF
-627 NIDPDKKIQGAEMKR
+627 NIDPDKTGKSSEQKR
-642 RIATIKYNIGRAIK
+642 QIAIIRYNSDRAIES
-656 AEEIRLGRQL
+656 EEKRLGREM
-666 SEDEM
+666 SEDEK
-671 VAIIRKLAAAT
+671 VATIRKLAAAT

-689 FSDTTK
+689 FGDTKK
-695 SILEIHPDDEKVSV
+695 SILEISPNDKTISV

>member
-1 MEIMKVPVSN
+1 MKVPVSN
-11 EFSVGVSNAPAAHF
+11 EFSVGVANAPSAHF
-25 SAAQLPDAGAPL
+25 TAPSLPDVGAEVTNAG
-37 AHAANQAFTAG
+37 NQAFAAG
-48 QEMVNAQ
+48 QKTVNAQ
-55 AKMLAEMN
+55 MKMLAEMN
-63 DLAADNALAQVKAFE
+63 EIATDNALAQVKAFE

-85 DMGYESLRGENA
+85 NNGYENLRGENA
-97 LNRPDGQSLVDEYDG
+97 LNRPNGQSLVDEYDG
-112 YLMKR
+112 YLMEH
-117 ANEIKDTL
+117 ANAIKDTL
-125 KNDVQKSL
+125 KNDVQKAL
-133 FSQRLESIRQTLRNK
+133 FTQRLDGIRQTLRNK
-148 TGEHLLS
+148 TGEHLLA
-155 EGQKW
+155 EGRKW
-160 KETSLNSQ
+160 KDTSLNTQ
-168 IDLAANSFTL
+168 IELAANSFSL
-178 STSDEE
+178 STTDEE
-184 RDAAIKRAI
+184 RDAAIDRAI
-193 GAAKGLQNLNGWDSE
+193 SAAKGLQDLYGWDSE

-229 IDKGNYAEATRL
+229 IDKGNYSEATRL
-241 AIKYGAFA
+241 AIQYGAFA

-281 VIQIPVNADSS
+281 VIQIPVNTDSS
-292 KADTGNPIQ
+292 KAETGNPVH

-307 IGYESGND
+307 IGYESGNY

-322 STAEG
+322 SSAEG
-327 LGQFIDSTWLYM
+327 LGQFIDSTWFHM
-339 VKKYRPDIAKG
+339 VRKYRPDIANG
-350 KTDAQLKALK
+350 KTNAQLKALK

-411 PNQPVSSFISAR
+411 PNQPVSSFISTQ

-428 QKVLSGKTAQQVLD
+428 KTVLSGKTAQQVLD

-448 KVGKGGGGGTSY
+448 KVGKDSGGGTSY

-560 YADDYLMMQNPDV
+560 HVDDYLIMQNPDV

-588 LGRSWTQSLLEQK
+588 LGRSWTESLLK
-601 QSIEKKGI
+601 KKRSIDKNGI
-609 EHANLSNYRFKE
+609 QHAKLSNLRFNE
-621 VLRREF
+621 TLRQEF
-627 NIDPDKKIQGAEMKR
+627 NIDPDKTGKSSEQKR
-642 RIATIKYNIGRAIK
+642 QIAIIRYNSDRAIES
-656 AEEIRLGRQL
+656 EEKRLGREM
-666 SEDEM
+666 SEDEK
-671 VAIIRKLAAAT
+671 VATIRKLAAAT

-689 FSDTTK
+689 FGDTKK
-695 SILEIHPDDEKVSV
+695 SILEISPDDKTISV

>member
-1 MEIMKVPVSN
+1 MKVPISN

-37 AHAANQAFTAG
+37 AHAANQAFTKG

-97 LNRPDGQSLVDEYDG
+97 LNRPDGKSLVDEYDG

-193 GAAKGLQNLNGWDSE
+193 SAAKGLQNLNGWDSE

-229 IDKGNYAEATRL
+229 IDKGNYAEARRL

-281 VIQIPVNADSS
+281 VIQIPVNTDSS
-292 KADTGNPIQ
+292 KAETGNPVH

-307 IGYESGND
+307 IGYESKNN
-315 PNIKNKK
+315 PIAKNKK

-327 LGQFIDSTWLYM
+327 LGQFIDSTWFHM
-339 VKKYRPDIAKG
+339 VRKYRPDIANG
-350 KTDAQLKALK
+350 KTNAQLKALK
-360 RDPALSREMTTRYVE
+360 RNPALSREMTTRYVE

-411 PNQPVSSFISAR
+411 PNQPVSSFISAQ

-490 NRQISAYKEVEEQR
+490 NLQISAYKEVEEQR

-560 YADDYLMMQNPDV
+560 YADDYLLMQNPDV

-588 LGRSWTQSLLEQK
+588 LGRSWTESLLDK
-601 QSIEKKGI
+601 KRSIDKNGI
-609 EHANLSNYRFKE
+609 QHAKLSKYRFDE

-627 NIDPDKKIQGAEMKR
+627 NLDPDKKIQGAEMKL
-642 RIATIKYNIGRAIK
+642 RIATIQYNSDRAIAAEEKRIGRK
-656 AEEIRLGRQL
+656 L

-689 FSDTTK
+689 FSDTKK
-695 SILEIHPDDEKVSV
+695 SLLEIHPDDENISV

>member
-1 MEIMKVPVSN
+1 MKVPISN

-25 SAAQLPDAGAPL
+25 SAVQLPDAGAPL
-37 AHAANQAFTAG
+37 AHAANQAFTKG

-168 IDLAANSFTL
+168 IDLAANSFAL

-184 RDAAIKRAI
+184 RDAAIKRTI
-193 GAAKGLQNLNGWDSE
+193 GAAKGLQNLHGWDSE

-241 AIKYGAFA
+241 AIKYGAFT

-281 VIQIPVNADSS
+281 VIQIPVNTDSS
-292 KADTGNPIQ
+292 KADTGNPVH
-301 DAVSRI
+301 DTVNRI
-307 IGYESGND
+307 IGAESGGD
-315 PNIKNKK
+315 PNAKNKK
-322 STAEG
+322 SSAEG
-327 LGQFIDSTWLYM
+327 LGQFIDSTWFHM
-339 VKKYRPDIAKG
+339 VRKYRPDIANG
-350 KTDAQLKALK
+350 KTNAQLKALK

-411 PNQPVSSFISAR
+411 PNQPVSSFISAQ
-423 SINAN
+423 SIAAN

-448 KVGKGGGGGTSY
+448 KVGKGSGGGTSY

-490 NRQISAYKEVEEQR
+490 NRQISAYNEADKQR
-504 KAQRDNA
+504 KAENTNA
-511 IAGII
+511 IMGIL
-516 ETNGGNIQSVPRSAW
+516 ENGGSVNSIPKSVWSGLTTQERENFRAYE
-531 AALTPEERRKF
+531 AAVKNRNEKQLFEAN
-542 TDFGQSIKKNNEQ
+542 TDNY
-555 ELQDK
+555 LQ
-560 YADDYLMMQNPDV
+560 MTNPDV
-573 LSKMSEDSI
+573 LRKMTREQVAATSVVFGRPATVTLLNKWDSI
-582 IALRPK
+582 
-588 LGRSWTQSLLEQK
+588 QK
-601 QSIEKKGI
+601 QGEAEIKAQTVQNEYFQHI
-609 EHANLSNYRFKE
+609 LKE
-621 VLRREF
+621 NF
-627 NIDPDKKIQGAEMKR
+627 NIDLRGKHTEKEKQLA
-642 RIATIKYNIGRAIK
+642 ANIKFNFNQALANKQKEIGRK
-656 AEEIRLGRQL
+656 LT
-666 SEDEM
+666 EDEQQQLM
-671 VAIIRKLAAAT
+671 RYWAG
-682 VVTERGW
+682 VTYTEKGW
-689 FSDTTK
+689 FFDK
-695 SILEIHPDDEKVSV
+695 ERSV
-709 RY
+709 MEDNPYGEHARKFF

>member
-1 MEIMKVPVSN
+1 MKVPVSN

-307 IGYESGND
+307 IGYESKND
-315 PNIKNKK
+315 PNATNKK

-327 LGQFIDSTWLYM
+327 LGQFIDSTWFYM
-339 VKKYRPDIAKG
+339 VRKYRPDIAKG

-411 PNQPVSSFISAR
+411 PNQPVSSFISAQ

-428 QKVLSGKTAQQVLD
+428 KTVLSGKTAQQVLD

-448 KVGKGGGGGTSY
+448 KVGKGGSGGTSY

-469 AMEKAIRQLP
+469 AIEKAIRQLP

-504 KAQRDNA
+504 KNQRDNA

-516 ETNGGNIQSVPRSAW
+516 ETNGGNVQSVPRSAW

-542 TDFGQSIKKNNEQ
+542 TDFGHSIKKNNEQ

-560 YADDYLMMQNPDV
+560 YADDYLLMRNPDV
-573 LSKMSEDSI
+573 LNKMSEDSI

-609 EHANLSNYRFKE
+609 HQAQLSDYRFKE
-621 VLRREF
+621 VLRRDF
-627 NIDPDKKIQGAEMKR
+627 NLDPDKKFQGAEMKR
-642 RIATIKYNIGRAIK
+642 LIATIRYNSDQAIE
-656 AEEIRLGRQL
+656 AEKKRLGRPMT
-666 SEDEM
+666 EDEM
-671 VAIIRKLAAAT
+671 VAIIRKLAATT

-689 FSDTTK
+689 FGDTTK
-695 SILEIHPDDEKVSV
+695 SLLEIHPDDENVSV

>member
-1 MEIMKVPVSN
+1 MKVPVSN

-307 IGYESGND
+307 IGYESKND
-315 PNIKNKK
+315 PNATNKK

-327 LGQFIDSTWLYM
+327 LGQFIDSTWFYM
-339 VKKYRPDIAKG
+339 VRKYRPDIAKG

-411 PNQPVSSFISAR
+411 PNQPVSSFISAQ

-428 QKVLSGKTAQQVLD
+428 KTVLSGKTAQQVLD

-479 KNQQASVRANI
+479 KNQQESVRANI
-490 NRQISAYKEVEEQR
+490 NRQISAYKEAEEQR
-504 KAQRDNA
+504 KNQRDNA

-516 ETNGGNIQSVPRSAW
+516 ETNGGNVQSVPRSAW

-560 YADDYLMMQNPDV
+560 YADDYLLMRNPDV
-573 LSKMSEDSI
+573 LNKMSEDSI

-609 EHANLSNYRFKE
+609 HQAQLSDYRFKE
-621 VLRREF
+621 VLRRDF
-627 NIDPDKKIQGAEMKR
+627 NLDPDKKFQGAEMKR
-642 RIATIKYNIGRAIK
+642 LIATIRYNSDQAIE
-656 AEEIRLGRQL
+656 AEKKRLGRPMT
-666 SEDEM
+666 EDEM
-671 VAIIRKLAAAT
+671 VAIIRKLAATT

-689 FSDTTK
+689 FGDTTK
-695 SILEIHPDDEKVSV
+695 SLLEIHPDDENVSV

>member
-1 MEIMKVPVSN
+1 MKVPVSN

-281 VIQIPVNADSS
+281 VIQIPVNTDSS
-292 KADTGNPIQ
+292 KADTGNPVH
-301 DAVSRI
+301 DTVNRI
-307 IGYESGND
+307 IGAESGGD
-315 PNIKNKK
+315 PNAKNKK
-322 STAEG
+322 SSAEG
-327 LGQFIDSTWLYM
+327 LGQFIDSTWFHM
-339 VKKYRPDIAKG
+339 VRKYRPDIANG
-350 KTDAQLKALK
+350 KTNAQLKALK

-411 PNQPVSSFISAR
+411 PNQPVSSFISAQ
-423 SINAN
+423 SIAAN

-448 KVGKGGGGGTSY
+448 KVGKGSGGGTSY

-490 NRQISAYKEVEEQR
+490 NRQISAYNEADKQR
-504 KAQRDNA
+504 KAENTNA
-511 IAGII
+511 IMGML
-516 ETNGGNIQSVPRSAW
+516 ENGGSVNSIPKSVWSGLTTQEREKFRAYE
-531 AALTPEERRKF
+531 AAVKNRNEKQLFEAN
-542 TDFGQSIKKNNEQ
+542 TDNY
-555 ELQDK
+555 LQ
-560 YADDYLMMQNPDV
+560 MTNPDV
-573 LSKMSEDSI
+573 LRKMTREQVAATSVVF
-582 IALRPK
+582 
-588 LGRSWTQSLLEQK
+588 GRAATVTLLNKWDAIQK
-601 QSIEKKGI
+601 QGEAEIKAQTVQNEYFQHI
-609 EHANLSNYRFKE
+609 LKE
-621 VLRREF
+621 NF
-627 NIDPDKKIQGAEMKR
+627 NIDLRGKHTEKEKQLAANIKFNFNQALANKQKEM
-642 RIATIKYNIGRAIK
+642 GRK
-656 AEEIRLGRQL
+656 LT
-666 SEDEM
+666 EDEQQQLM
-671 VAIIRKLAAAT
+671 RYWAG
-682 VVTERGW
+682 VTYTEKGW
-689 FSDTTK
+689 FFDK
-695 SILEIHPDDEKVSV
+695 ERSV
-709 RY
+709 MEDNPYGEHAGKFF